1 MNHTTEFLEYI
12 QFEKRC
18 SAHTLTSYKCDLDQF
33 FEFVNKDLQ
42 VEEISQVN
50 SKDIRGWVVFL
61 MEKNI
66 SPRSVNRK
74 LATLRTY
81 YKFLL
86 REKLVEI
93 NPLDKVIAPKTS
105 KNLPEFVEDI
115 KMSRLLDDIE
125 FKNNFEGVRD
135 KLILEMFYSTGMR
148 LSELVGLKMKDVDL
162 YTNNVKVLGKR
173 NKERLIPFTKEL
185 RKSIDKYILYRLDEF
200 PDTEEETFFLTNK
213 GDKCYQKFVYRIVN
227 YYLSKVTTQSKRS
240 PHILRHTFATHML
253 NAGADLNAI
262 KEILGHAN
270 LSATQIYTHN
280 NFEKLNKVYEQAHP
294 RA

>member
-1 MNHTTEFLEYI
+1 M
-12 QFEKRC
+12 
-18 SAHTLTSYKCDLDQF
+18 
-33 FEFVNKDLQ
+33 
-42 VEEISQVN
+42 EEISQVN

-86 REKLVEI
+86 REKIVEI